1 MIFFFLILLKC
12 MSEIGKFIDPE
23 NHLLRDNV
31 NCLVGMGF
39 HFGLKLIWN
48 LIVLTVSQLGTT
60 VRNSTF

>member
-1 MIFFFLILLKC
+1 

-31 NCLVGMGF
+31 NCLVGIGF

-48 LIVLTVSQLGTT
+48 LTVLTVSQLGTT